1 MKSIYGWRSYIRQL
15 LLLLASITSTV
26 IAFSPLPQI
35 RSNPVHYHLLPSVS
49 SSSINTEL
57 LEIGTE
63 VGSGSYGTVHL
74 CQYEGETAICKRA
87 WDAKDLNKYNDPKE
101 RAERCQYYF
110 GVEKHCFEKLQ
121 LNISST
127 ASTAPMPSYKGTFKD
142 SKGYNWM
149 VFGLI
154 SQSGSKYNPA
164 PSLDDVIKLDWQDQ
178 HASHRPSG
186 EDHHHLYMIQKE
198 LGMKE
203 DATFADVL
211 DIMFGS
217 LLRAISFVHDNNL
230 VHRDVKPSNLLL
242 DAETQS
248 LKLIDFGSAADMDTD
263 TSSWFGFKRERIGL
277 EDPGR
282 VAVSPIY
289 SAPEVFIQPE
299 RSPFAFDV
307 FSSGLILCQLVFN
320 LLDERTDAGFHQ
332 QIIDEADCDLDIW
345 LDRNMISIKD
355 IRPAGL
361 EEALG
366 YFGERPGLWSLLK
379 EMLQKDPEKR
389 ITASAALDQLE
400 LILLEDDTKEELKD
414 GPFFE
419 LVLEQF
425 EICEIPFD
433 DDEEVQAEFQ
443 RPRPLQFIASFQ
455 RSKSLGLILSEAH
468 DDDEMDDDMDET
480 ALQQWKTATAKAL
493 PGDVF
498 VKGLVPNGQADRMTI
513 FEIGD
518 QLQGVGEFLLA
529 QRGFA
534 HVLEMLE
541 QQPLKAKTVKLQF
554 QRAAKPLQ
562 TPKTKSPKQPHL
574 VRVVGEGAW
583 SLKGRRNYQEDAFV
597 LHETQVISTGSN
609 VLIAGVFD
617 GHGGTAASKSASQL
631 LPSLLQV
638 SEDTSSLQGAL
649 DEAWKTT
656 CDTYRNGCNE
666 DSGLSCIADYDPK
679 EGILVAETGGG
690 ELVAG
695 TTAAV
700 MVMENAHS
708 EEGTDEVTILN
719 CGDSRTLIIGTPSDG
734 SKSVVHFVTRDHSPS
749 CDIEQKRLQRGI
761 DEGLDYSLPQCS
773 ISRWW
778 VQVDDWQYAVSR
790 SLEGLTATS
799 KGVVS
804 DADYSRIKL
813 SEMDRTDS
821 AILLGSDGLF
831 ESMDNAFIG
840 NVLIQYRKNG
850 MSAVDAA
857 KAICQLAIEKGS
869 ADNVSAVILY
879 LE

>member
-1 MKSIYGWRSYIRQL
+1 MMLACNVWFIVLMLFMASYAHHFL
-15 LLLLASITSTV
+15 
-26 IAFSPLPQI
+26 
-35 RSNPVHYHLLPSVS
+35 VS
-49 SSSINTEL
+49 
-57 LEIGTE
+57 
-63 VGSGSYGTVHL
+63 
-74 CQYEGETAICKRA
+74 
-87 WDAKDLNKYNDPKE
+87 
-101 RAERCQYYF
+101 F
-110 GVEKHCFEKLQ
+110 GVEQYCFEKLQ
-121 LNISST
+121 SNITST
-127 ASTAPMPSYKGTFKD
+127 ASTAPIPSYKGTFKD
-142 SKGYNWM
+142 SKGYKWM

-154 SQSGSKYNPA
+154 SQSGFKDNPA
-164 PSLDDVIKLDWQDQ
+164 PSLDDVMKLDWKDQ
-178 HASHRPSG
+178 HTSKSSST

-217 LLRAISFVHDNNL
+217 LLRAISFVHDQNM

-242 DAETQS
+242 DAATQS

-263 TSSWFGFKRERIGL
+263 ASSKGWFGFKKERVGL

-289 SAPEVFIQPE
+289 SAPEVFIQPD
-299 RSPFAFDV
+299 RAPFAFDV

-332 QIIDEADCDLDIW
+332 QIIDEANCDLDIW
-345 LDRNMISIKD
+345 LDRNMLSVKD

-389 ITASAALDQLE
+389 ITSSAGLQRLE
-400 LILLEDDTKEELKD
+400 HILSEDDSKEELKD

-433 DDEEVQAEFQ
+433 DDEEELQAKFQ
-443 RPRPLQFIASFQ
+443 RPRPLQFIASFE
-455 RSKSLGLILSEAH
+455 RSKSLGLILSEANG
-468 DDDEMDDDMDET
+468 DDDIDDEA
-480 ALQQWKTATAKAL
+480 ALQQWKTATTKAL
-493 PGDVF
+493 PGEVF
-498 VKGLVPNGQADRMTI
+498 VKGLVPNGQADRMAI

-518 QLQGVGEFLLA
+518 QLQGVGEFPLA

-534 HVLEMLE
+534 HVLDMLE

-562 TPKTKSPKQPHL
+562 TLKTKSQKQPHS

-638 SEDTSSLQGAL
+638 SEDASSLQGAL

-695 TTAAV
+695 STAAV

-734 SKSVVHFVTRDHSPS
+734 SKSIVHFVTRDHSPA
-749 CDIEQKRLQRGI
+749 CELEQKRLQRGI
-761 DEGLDYSLPQCS
+761 EEGLDYSLPQCS

-790 SLEGLTATS
+790 SLEGSTATS

-804 DADYSRIKL
+804 DADYSRINL
-813 SEMDRTDS
+813 SEMERTDS
-821 AILLGSDGLF
+821 AILIGSDGLF
-831 ESMDNAFIG
+831 ESMDNEFIG
-840 NVLIQYRKNG
+840 SVLIQYRKNG
-850 MSAVDAA
+850 MRAVDAA